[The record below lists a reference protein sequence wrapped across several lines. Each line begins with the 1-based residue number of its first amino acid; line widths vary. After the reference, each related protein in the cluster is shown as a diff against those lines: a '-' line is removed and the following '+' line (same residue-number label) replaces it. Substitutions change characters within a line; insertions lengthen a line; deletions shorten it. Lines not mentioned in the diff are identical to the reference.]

1 MIMNLR
7 VRPSSQAE
15 RMQSNPQQPGNGGWL
30 HLFQAIRP
38 VTRAGA
44 ARDALAGF
52 QLAAMNIP
60 QALGYTKIAGMPI
73 VTGFYTLLLPLL
85 SFAVFGSSRYL
96 VVAADSATASILAG
110 KLATMAPI
118 ASARYVA
125 LASTVALLT
134 AGFLLLARV
143 LKLGFLA
150 DFLSQTVLTGFLTGV
165 GFQVGIAV
173 LSEMAGLEVHS
184 NRTIG
189 QLFDLFRSLPMIHW
203 PTVAIST
210 VVVIGVFAFSR
221 FAPKVPGSLIAVAG
235 AIAASASWD
244 FAGHGIA
251 IIGPVVGGLP
261 HLGLP
266 DVHWRDVVPL
276 LGVSVSCFVMI
287 LAQSAATARFY
298 AGRHDQHLDESADLV
313 GLSAAN
319 AAAALSGTFVVDGSP
334 TQTAMV
340 ESSGGQSQLAQVA
353 TAITV
358 AFVLLFLTKPLQY
371 LPRCVL
377 GAIVFFIAVRLIDLR
392 GLRDI
397 RRESP
402 AEYALAVFTAAVV
415 VLVGVEQGI
424 LLAMVLSLLRIVR
437 HSYHPHTGVL
447 AVSQHD
453 AWQLVPAVPG
463 AITEPGLVIYRFGA
477 ALFYANASLFAEQ
490 IRGLVGPTPS
500 PVRWLVVDAE
510 AITNVDYT
518 AARVVREL
526 HQELAGRGVVLVFA
540 RAPASLRADLDRH
553 LLTEVIGPTQFFD
566 RLHDAV
572 AAFAKLKGP

>member
-1 MIMNLR
+1 MTLNLKAT
-7 VRPSSQAE
+7 PSSE
-15 RMQSNPQQPGNGGWL
+15 PKRLHQPKPGGDGWV
-30 HLFQAIRP
+30 HLFQGVKP
-38 VTRAGA
+38 VTWPGA
-44 ARDALAGF
+44 VRDALAGF

-60 QALGYTKIAGMPI
+60 QALGYTKIAGMPV
-73 VTGFYTLLLPLL
+73 VTGFYTLLLPLVA
-85 SFAVFGSSRYL
+85 FAVFGSSRYL

-118 ASARYVA
+118 ASARYVV

-165 GFQVGIAV
+165 GIQVGIAV
-173 LSEMAGLEVHS
+173 LGGIFGLDVHS
-184 NRTIG
+184 NRTLG
-189 QLFDLFRSLPMIHW
+189 QLLEILRSLPRIHL
-203 PTVAIST
+203 PTVAISAT
-210 VVVIGVFAFSR
+210 VVAVVFALKR
-221 FAPKVPGSLIAVAG
+221 FLPKVPGSLLAVAG
-235 AIAASASWD
+235 ATAASATWD

-266 DVHWRDVVPL
+266 DVHWKDVVPL
-276 LGVSVSCFVMI
+276 LGVSASCFVMI

-298 AGRHDQHLDESADLV
+298 ASRHHQYLDESVDIV

-319 AAAALSGTFVVDGSP
+319 AAAGLSGTFVVDGSP

-340 ESSGGQSQLAQVA
+340 ENSGGQSQLAQVA
-353 TAITV
+353 TAIAV
-358 AFVLLFLTKPLQY
+358 ALVLLFLTKPLQY

-402 AEYALAVFTAAVV
+402 GEYALAVFTAAVV

-453 AWQLVPAVPG
+453 VWQLVPAVPG
-463 AITEPGLVIYRFGA
+463 AATEPGLVVYSFGA
-477 ALFYANASLFAEQ
+477 ALFYANASLFAKE
-490 IRGLVGPTPS
+490 IRGLVGPAPS
-500 PVRWLVVDAE
+500 SVRWLVVDAE

-518 AARVVREL
+518 AARMVREL
-526 HQELAGRGVVLVFA
+526 HQELSDRGVALIFA
-540 RAPASLRADLDRH
+540 RAPVSLKADLDRH
-553 LLTEVIGPTQFFD
+553 LLTQVIGPARFFD
-566 RLHDAV
+566 RLHDAA
-572 AAFAKLKGP
+572 AAFAKRTGP